1 MPHSSKG
8 IENLVWAST
17 DVLSAVK
24 GTIRVNSWDAPWI
37 VMDPRD
43 VQKDFGWQI
52 QTPLPKILE
61 EIADH
66 HRQHP
71 EFLELSDSK

>member
-43 VQKDFGWQI
+43 GAILAMASLPTFDANRFRESAPQTWRNRNVQDM
-52 QTPLPKILE
+52 
-61 EIADH
+61 
-66 HRQHP
+66 
-71 EFLELSDSK
+71 